1 MSFLI
6 RAYAPADLPAL
17 QAVRA
22 AAFAPVFAS
31 FRNIVG
37 TEIAALGLVTAE
49 QEQAD
54 LLDSI
59 AKPDSGHS
67 IAVAESGG
75 VIVGFVSWKVGIAPG
90 IGEITL
96 NGVHPDHGGKGIG
109 TALSEHALAALR
121 LAGMKL
127 ATVGTGGDPSHA
139 PARRAYEKAGFS
151 VHIPSI
157 YMYRR
162 L

>member
-6 RAYAPADLPAL
+6 RSYAPADLPAL
-17 QAVRA
+17 HAVRA

-37 TEIAALGLVTAE
+37 PEIAALGLTTAE

-59 AKPDSGHS
+59 AKPDSGHA
-67 IAVAESGG
+67 IAVAEIGG
-75 VIVGFVSWKVGIAPG
+75 LITGFVSWKPNIAPG
-90 IGEITL
+90 IGEIAL
-96 NGVHPDHGGKGIG
+96 NGVHPDHGGKGVG
-109 TALSEHALAALR
+109 TALYEHAIAALKA
-121 LAGMKL
+121 AGMKL

-139 PARRAYEKAGFS
+139 PARRAYEKVGFN

-157 YMYRR
+157 YMYRK

>member
-6 RAYAPADLPAL
+6 RPYAALDLPAL
-17 QAVRA
+17 HAIRA

-37 TEIAALGLVTAE
+37 PEIAQLGLAHAE
-49 QEQAD
+49 KEQAD
-54 LLDSI
+54 LLDAI
-59 AKPDSGHS
+59 VRPESGHAT
-67 IAVAESGG
+67 AVVE
-75 VIVGFVSWKVGIAPG
+75 IDNKPVGFVSWKSDIAPG
-90 IGEITL
+90 VGEITL
-96 NGVHPDHGGKGIG
+96 NAVHPDHGGRGIG
-109 TALSEHALAALR
+109 TALYERALAALR
-121 LAGMKL
+121 AAGMQL

-151 VHIPSI
+151 VHLPSI
-157 YMYRR
+157 YMYRK

>member
-1 MSFLI
+1 MLV
-6 RAYAPADLPAL
+6 RPYTPADLPTLHAI
-17 QAVRA
+17 RA

-37 TEIAALGLVTAE
+37 PEIAALGLTTAE

-54 LLDSI
+54 LLDAI
-59 AKPDSGHS
+59 AKPDSGHA
-67 IAVAESGG
+67 IAIAE
-75 VIVGFVSWKVGIAPG
+75 INNTPTGFVSWKPNSAPG

-96 NGVHPDHGGKGIG
+96 NAVHPDHGGRGIG
-109 TALSEHALAALR
+109 TALYEHALAALKA
-121 LAGMKL
+121 AGMQI

-139 PARRAYEKAGFS
+139 PARRAYEKVGFTT
-151 VHIPSI
+151 HIPSI
-157 YMYRR
+157 YMYRK

>member
-6 RAYAPADLPAL
+6 RTYAPADLPAL
-17 QAVRA
+17 QTIRA
-22 AAFAPVFAS
+22 AAYAPVFAS
-31 FRNIVG
+31 FRRIVG
-37 TEIAALGLVTAE
+37 PEIAALGLTTAE
-49 QEQAD
+49 SEQAD

-59 AKPDSGHS
+59 AGPGSGHS
-67 IAVAESGG
+67 IAVAETGG
-75 VIVGFVSWKVGIAPG
+75 NTVGFVSWKTDAATK

-96 NGVHPDHGGKGIG
+96 NAVHPDHGGKGVG
-109 TALSEHALAALR
+109 TALYEHAIDALKS
-121 LAGMKL
+121 AGMAL

-139 PARRAYEKAGFS
+139 PARRTYEKVGFS

-157 YMYRR
+157 YMYRK

>member
-1 MSFLI
+1 MHI
-6 RAYAPADLPAL
+6 RPYTPADLPTLHAI
-17 QAVRA
+17 RA

-31 FRNIVG
+31 FRAIVG
-37 TEIAALGLVTAE
+37 PEIAALGLATAE

-54 LLDSI
+54 LLDAI

-67 IAVAESGG
+67 LAIAQIDTTIA
-75 VIVGFVSWKVGIAPG
+75 GFVSWKPDIAPG

-96 NGVHPDHGGKGIG
+96 NAVHPDHARKGIG
-109 TALSEHALAALR
+109 TALYEHALSALKA
-121 LAGMKL
+121 AGMQL

-151 VHIPSI
+151 AHIPSI
-157 YMYRR
+157 YMYRK

>member
-6 RAYAPADLPAL
+6 RPYAPADLPAL

-157 YMYRR
+157 YMYRK

>member
-6 RAYAPADLPAL
+6 RAYAPSDLSSL
-17 QAVRA
+17 QAIRA

-31 FRNIVG
+31 FRAIVG
-37 TEIAALGLVTAE
+37 PDIAALGLATAE

-54 LLDSI
+54 LLDAI
-59 AKPDSGHS
+59 AKADSGHAL
-67 IAVAESGG
+67 AVAETDGE
-75 VIVGFVSWKVGIAPG
+75 IAGFVSWKPNIAPG

-96 NGVHPDHGGKGIG
+96 NAVHPDHGGKGIG
-109 TALSEHALAALR
+109 TALYEHALAALKA
-121 LAGMKL
+121 AGMQL

>member
-6 RAYAPADLPAL
+6 RAYAPSDLATL
-17 QAVRA
+17 HAIRA

-31 FRNIVG
+31 FRSIVG
-37 TEIAALGLVTAE
+37 PEIAALGLATAE

-54 LLDSI
+54 LLDAI
-59 AKPDSGHS
+59 VKPDSGHA
-67 IAVAESGG
+67 IAVAESNS
-75 VIVGFVSWKVGIAPG
+75 VTAGFVSWKPNIAPR

-96 NGVHPDHGGKGIG
+96 NAVHPDHGGRGIG
-109 TALSEHALAALR
+109 TALYEHALAALKS
-121 LAGMKL
+121 AGMQL

-139 PARRAYEKAGFS
+139 PARRTYEKVGFS

-157 YMYRR
+157 YMYRK

>member
-6 RAYAPADLPAL
+6 RAYAPSDLPIL
-17 QAVRA
+17 QTIRA

-31 FRNIVG
+31 FRAIVG
-37 TEIAALGLVTAE
+37 PEVASLGLATAE

-54 LLDSI
+54 LLDVI
-59 AKPDSGHS
+59 ARSDSGHT
-67 IAVAESGG
+67 IAVAESTGA
-75 VIVGFVSWKVGIAPG
+75 IAGFVSWKPNIAPG
-90 IGEITL
+90 VGEITL
-96 NGVHPDHGGKGIG
+96 NAVHPDHGGKGIG
-109 TALSEHALAALR
+109 TALYEHALGALKA
-121 LAGMKL
+121 AGMQL

-139 PARRAYEKAGFS
+139 PARRTYEKVGFS

-157 YMYRR
+157 YMYRK

>member
-6 RAYAPADLPAL
+6 RTFAPADLSAL
-17 QAVRA
+17 HTIRA

-31 FRNIVG
+31 FRSIVG
-37 TEIAALGLVTAE
+37 PEIAALGLATSE

-54 LLDSI
+54 LFDAI
-59 AKPDSGHS
+59 ARPDSGHF
-67 IAVAESGG
+67 IAVAETNGA
-75 VIVGFVSWKVGIAPG
+75 IAGFVSWKPDIAPG

-109 TALSEHALAALR
+109 TALYEHALAALKS
-121 LAGMKL
+121 AGMKL
-127 ATVGTGGDPSHA
+127 ATVGTGGDPSHE

>member
-1 MSFLI
+1 MQI
-6 RAYAPADLPAL
+6 RPYTPADLPAL
-17 QAVRA
+17 HAVRT

-37 TEIAALGLVTAE
+37 PEIAILGLATAE

-54 LLDSI
+54 LLDAI
-59 AKPDSGHS
+59 ANPDSGHT
-67 IAVAESGG
+67 IAVAEIGDAP
-75 VIVGFVSWKVGIAPG
+75 VGFVSWKTNIAPSV
-90 IGEITL
+90 GEITL
-96 NGVHPDHGGKGIG
+96 NAVHPDHGGRGIG
-109 TALSEHALAALR
+109 TALYEHALAALKA
-121 LAGMKL
+121 AGMQL

-151 VHIPSI
+151 VHLPSI
-157 YMYRR
+157 YMYRK